1 MNSDHILHD
10 AKPLSDKI
18 QLMEPISLWRFVHYF
33 HRPAFRMKSHSHD
46 FFQLYY
52 VTEGSLLV
60 ESGGAEF
67 RVDAGCLHIQPGEM
81 PHTLSSAAAYTQLGI
96 DFVPDATLRA
106 VFDRPCTLS
115 LPELKPVVRQIAAL
129 DSSAPFFQE
138 QLLMRCGTILYTA
151 AGTVCAGSVPPL
163 KQRIEDALARDPGG
177 RFSVGE
183 LAKALYISPSHL
195 ERSCRAFFGMSALAL
210 CNRRRFE
217 RACALLMDA
226 RMPVRAVGEALGFSE
241 TSNFSAFFKKYAGA
255 SPAVYRQR
263 YFE

>member
-1 MNSDHILHD
+1 MNSSHITEGG
-10 AKPLSDKI
+10 AMLSNKLLLTHPVSI
-18 QLMEPISLWRFVHYF
+18 WHFVHYF

-60 ESGGAEF
+60 ESGGASF
-67 RVDAGCLHIQPGEM
+67 RVDAGCLHIQPEGLA
-81 PHTLSSAAAYTQLGI
+81 HTLSSAAAYTQLGI
-96 DFVPDATLRA
+96 DFVPDAALRA

-115 LPELKPVVRQIAAL
+115 LPELMPVVHQIAAL
-129 DSSAPFFQE
+129 EGGTPFFRE
-138 QLLMRCGTILYTA
+138 QLFARCGTILYTA
-151 AGTVCAGSVPPL
+151 AGAVGAGNVSPL
-163 KQRIEDALARDPGG
+163 RQRIEDVLARDPGG

-183 LAKALYISPSHL
+183 LAAALYISPAHL

-217 RACALLMDA
+217 RACVLLMDA
-226 RMPVRAVGEALGFSE
+226 RISVRAVGEALGFSE
-241 TSNFSAFFKKYAGA
+241 TSNFSAFFKRYAGV
-255 SPAVYRQR
+255 SPAAYRRR